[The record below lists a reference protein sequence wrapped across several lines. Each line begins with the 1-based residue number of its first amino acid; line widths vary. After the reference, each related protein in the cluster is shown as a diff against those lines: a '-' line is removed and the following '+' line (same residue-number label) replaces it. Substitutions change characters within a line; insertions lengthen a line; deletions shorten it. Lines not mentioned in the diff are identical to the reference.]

1 MSFPMSM
8 PISMQSRPKK
18 VVVVGAG
25 LAGLTAARRLADAG
39 HEVVVFDKGRSPGG
53 RLATRR
59 IGSATLDHGAQFFT
73 IRGDSFASMIAPHLA
88 SGLVYEWCRGFN
100 ADGDGYP
107 RYAAHGGMNA
117 LAKALAVGLDVRT
130 SALVFAVRPAAV
142 GSSYRW
148 DVSLDSGTSVPT
160 DALVVTCPVPQ
171 SYSLLTSASDAVELP
186 IELIRT
192 SYERTIALLITLD
205 RPSALSV
212 PGGLQ
217 NPTDSLSFVTDNHVK
232 GISASPALT
241 IHANASWSEAHWDD
255 EQALLDESLR
265 ALGAPFIGGADV
277 LAGQVKKWRFA
288 TPRTIWPEPCWEDP
302 AGALTLA
309 GDAFAGPKMEGAA
322 MSGLAAAEALLT

>member
-1 MSFPMSM
+1 MSLPMST
-8 PISMQSRPKK
+8 PSRPKK
-18 VVVVGAG
+18 IVVVGAG
-25 LAGLTAARRLADAG
+25 LAGLTAGRRLADAG
-39 HEVVVFDKGRSPGG
+39 HEVIVFDKGMSPGG

-73 IRGDSFASMIAPHLA
+73 IRGDAFASMIAPHLA
-88 SGLVYEWCRGFN
+88 SGLVYEWCRGFT

-107 RYAAHGGMNA
+107 RYAVRGGMNA

-130 SALVFAVRPAAV
+130 SAMVFAVRPATV
-142 GSSYRW
+142 DSPYRW
-148 DVSLDSGTSVPT
+148 EVTLDNGASVRA

-171 SYSLLTSASDAVELP
+171 SYSLLTSASDTIELP

-192 SYERTIALLITLD
+192 PYERTIGLLVTLD
-205 RPSALSV
+205 SASSLSV
-212 PGGLQ
+212 PGGVQ
-217 NPTDSLSFVTDNHVK
+217 NPTDSLSFVTDNQLK

-255 EQALLDESLR
+255 DQELLGESLR
-265 ALGAPFIGGADV
+265 ALGAPFIGTAEV

-288 TPRTIWPEPCWEDP
+288 TPRTIWPDPCWEAP
-302 AGALTLA
+302 GGALTLA

-322 MSGLAAAEALLT
+322 MSGLAAAQALLT